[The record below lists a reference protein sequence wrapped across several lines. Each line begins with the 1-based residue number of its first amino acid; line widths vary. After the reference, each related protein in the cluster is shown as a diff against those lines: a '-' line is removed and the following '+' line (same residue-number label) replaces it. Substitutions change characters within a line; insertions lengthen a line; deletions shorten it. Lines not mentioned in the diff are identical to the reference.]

1 VIAAPRID
9 APGVYV
15 SNGKKI
21 ASLGLRIRKGCS
33 YHGLNFNVDMDM
45 SPWQHINPCGLGVEM
60 TQLSDLV
67 SCPPALDQVM
77 DKLTSHL
84 MAGLGYND
92 SEVTTEKLMLTDEC

>member
-1 VIAAPRID
+1 
-9 APGVYV
+9 
-15 SNGKKI
+15 
-21 ASLGLRIRKGCS
+21 
-33 YHGLNFNVDMDM
+33 
-45 SPWQHINPCGLGVEM
+45 M

>member
-1 VIAAPRID
+1 
-9 APGVYV
+9 
-15 SNGKKI
+15 
-21 ASLGLRIRKGCS
+21 
-33 YHGLNFNVDMDM
+33 MDM
-45 SPWQHINPCGLGVEM
+45 SPWQRINPCGLGVEM